1 MSRIF
6 IAARKPWGMRVA
18 FVSLYPDQR
27 RSDGATA
34 RSRRVAERLAARG
47 HDVSFLCSKW
57 WEGPLDSFTQ
67 DDVEY
72 VAVTEG
78 PSARAFASKLP
89 LALRRIGADVIHA
102 TNSPPS
108 QVVATRTAARVLRIP
123 VVVDW
128 WAVREGDTDRMV
140 RRAAR
145 SADRVLAPSELV
157 KTGVRE
163 RGARADDVTVVPDSI
178 DVSLVR
184 SADVDNRAD
193 LVYARR
199 LDERANVESFLL
211 ALAELRDRDWR
222 AVVVGDGPE
231 RDTAVET
238 AAELRID
245 DRVSFLGSLPPAEFV
260 PILKGA
266 HVFAQTATV
275 EPFARELLW
284 ALACGC
290 VAVVEYQA
298 ASSAHEL
305 VEHCERGVRV
315 TNPQELADEVVAAAD
330 HDRASFNETFVGY
343 DHSHVLDTYER
354 VYEDERGAYGFF

>member
-1 MSRIF
+1 
-6 IAARKPWGMRVA
+6 MRVA

-34 RSRRVAERLAARG
+34 RARRVAERLAARG
-47 HDVSFLCSKW
+47 HDVSFLCAKW

-67 DDVEY
+67 NDVDY

-78 PSARAFASKLP
+78 ASARGFASRLP
-89 LALRRIGADVIHA
+89 FALRR
-102 TNSPPS
+102 
-108 QVVATRTAARVLRIP
+108 VLRVP

-128 WAVREGDTDRMV
+128 WTVREGDTDRTIG
-140 RRAAR
+140 RAAQT
-145 SADRVLAPSELV
+145 ADRVLAPSQLV
-157 KTGVRE
+157 KTAVRE
-163 RGARADDVTVVPDSI
+163 RGAHADDITVVPDSI
-178 DVSLVR
+178 DVDLVR

-199 LDERANVESFLL
+199 LDEHANVETFLL

-231 RDTAVET
+231 RDTAVQT

-245 DRVSFLGSLPPAEFV
+245 DRVSFLGSLPPADLV
-260 PILKGA
+260 PVLKGA

-275 EPFARELLW
+275 EPFARGLLW

-290 VAVVEYQA
+290 VGVVEYQA

-305 VEHCERGVRV
+305 VENCERGARV
-315 TNPQELADEVVAAAD
+315 TSPQELADEVVAAAR
-330 HDRASFNETFVGY
+330 HERVSFNGAFARY
-343 DHSHVLDTYER
+343 DHSHVLDTYEQ
-354 VYEDERGAYGFF
+354 VYESERDAYGLF

>member
-1 MSRIF
+1 MSRVF
-6 IAARKPWGMRVA
+6 IAARKPTGMRVA
-18 FVSLYPDQR
+18 FVSLYPAQR

-34 RSRRVAERLAARG
+34 RARRVAERLAARG
-47 HDVSFLCSKW
+47 HEVSFLCSKW

-67 DDVEY
+67 HDVDY
-72 VAVTEG
+72 VAVTEA

-89 LALRRIGADVIHA
+89 FALRRVGPEVIHA

-108 QVVATRTAARVLRIP
+108 QVAAARTAARVLRVP

-128 WAVREGDTDRMV
+128 WTVREGDSDRMI

-145 SADRVLAPSELV
+145 TADRVLAPSQLV
-157 KTGVRE
+157 RTAVRE
-163 RGARADDVTVVPDSI
+163 RGASAADVTVVPDSI
-178 DVSLVR
+178 DLDLVR

-199 LDERANVESFLL
+199 LDEHANVETFLL

-222 AVVVGDGPE
+222 AAVVGDGPE
-231 RDTAVET
+231 RDAAVET

-245 DRVSFLGSLPPAEFV
+245 DRVSFLGSLPPAELV
-260 PILKGA
+260 PVLRGA

-290 VAVVEYQA
+290 VGIVEYQA

-305 VEHCERGVRV
+305 VENCERGARV
-315 TNPQELADEVVAAAD
+315 TNPQELADEVVAAAG
-330 HDRASFNETFVGY
+330 HDRASFNGAFAGY
-343 DHSHVLDTYER
+343 DHGHVIDTYER
-354 VYEDERGAYGFF
+354 VYEDERDAYGFF

>member
-1 MSRIF
+1 MH
-6 IAARKPWGMRVA
+6 VA
-18 FVSLYPDQR
+18 VVSLYPDQR

-34 RSRRVAERLAARG
+34 RARRVAEGLAARG
-47 HDVSFLCSKW
+47 HDISFLCAKW

-67 DDVEY
+67 ADVDY

-78 PSARAFASKLP
+78 TSARAFASKLP
-89 LALRRIGADVIHA
+89 FALRRVGPDVIHA
-102 TNSPPS
+102 ANSPPS
-108 QVVATRTAARVLRIP
+108 QVAGARTAARILRVP
-123 VVVDW
+123 VIVDW
-128 WAVREGDTDRMV
+128 WAVREGDTDRMI
-140 RRAAR
+140 RRAAKR
-145 SADRVLAPSELV
+145 ADRVLAPSELV

-163 RGARADDVTVVPDSI
+163 RGARAEDVTIVPESI
-178 DVSLVR
+178 DVDLVR

-199 LDERANVESFLL
+199 LDEHANAESFLL

-222 AVVVGDGPE
+222 AVVIGDGPE
-231 RDTAVET
+231 REAAVET
-238 AAELRID
+238 ARELRID

-275 EPFARELLW
+275 EPFARGLLW

-290 VAVVEYQA
+290 VGIVEYQA

-305 VEHCERGVRV
+305 VENCDRGVRV
-315 TNPQELADEVVAAAD
+315 TNPQELADEVVAAAR
-330 HDRASFNETFVGY
+330 HDRASFNEAFAGY
-343 DHSHVLDTYER
+343 DHDRVLETYEH
-354 VYEDERGAYGFF
+354 VYEAERDAYGLF

>member
-1 MSRIF
+1 MH
-6 IAARKPWGMRVA
+6 VA

-27 RSDGATA
+27 RSDGASA
-34 RSRRVAERLAARG
+34 RARRVAERLAARG
-47 HDVSFLCSKW
+47 HDVSFLCSRW

-72 VAVTEG
+72 VAVTDG
-78 PSARAFASKLP
+78 TSARSFASKLP
-89 LALRRIGADVIHA
+89 FALRRVGPDVIHA

-108 QVVATRTAARVLRIP
+108 QAAAARTAARVLRVP
-123 VVVDW
+123 VIVDW
-128 WAVREGDTDRMV
+128 WAVREGDTDRMI

-145 SADRVLAPSELV
+145 TADRVLAPSQLV
-157 KTGVRE
+157 RTAVRE
-163 RGARADDVTVVPDSI
+163 RGARPDDVTIVPDSI
-178 DVSLVR
+178 DVDLAR
-184 SADVDNRAD
+184 SAAVDNRAD

-199 LDERANVESFLL
+199 LDEHANVESFLL

-231 RDTAVET
+231 RDAAMAT

-245 DRVSFLGSLPPAEFV
+245 DRVSFLGALPPADLV
-260 PILKGA
+260 PLLKGA

-275 EPFARELLW
+275 EPFARTLLW

-290 VAVVEYQA
+290 VGIVEYQA

-305 VEHCERGVRV
+305 VENCERGARV
-315 TNPQELADEVVAAAD
+315 TDPQELADEVVAAAG
-330 HDRASFNETFVGY
+330 HDRASFNGAFADY
-343 DHSHVLDTYER
+343 DHSHVIDTYEQ
-354 VYEDERGAYGFF
+354 VYETERDAYGLF

>member
-1 MSRIF
+1 
-6 IAARKPWGMRVA
+6 MRVA

-27 RSDGATA
+27 RSNGATA
-34 RSRRVAERLAARG
+34 RARRVAEGLAARG
-47 HDVSFLCSKW
+47 HDVSFLCAQW
-57 WEGPLDSFTQ
+57 WEGPLDSFTHNEV
-67 DDVEY
+67 DY

-78 PSARAFASKLP
+78 ASARAFASKLP
-89 LALRRIGADVIHA
+89 FALRRVGPEVIHA

-108 QVVATRTAARVLRIP
+108 QVVAARAAARILRVP

-128 WAVREGDTDRMV
+128 WAAREGDSDRMIG
-140 RRAAR
+140 RAAR
-145 SADRVLAPSELV
+145 TADRVLAPSQLV
-157 KTGVRE
+157 KTTVRE
-163 RGARADDVTVVPDSI
+163 RGAHADDVTVVPDSI
-178 DVSLVR
+178 DLDVVR

-193 LVYARR
+193 LAYARR
-199 LDERANVESFLL
+199 LDEHANVETFLL

-231 RDTAVET
+231 RDAAVET

-260 PILKGA
+260 PVLKGA

-275 EPFARELLW
+275 EPFARGLLW

-290 VAVVEYQA
+290 VGIVEYQA

-305 VEHCERGVRV
+305 VENCERGARV
-315 TNPQELADEVVAAAD
+315 TSPQELADEVVSAAG
-330 HDRASFNETFVGY
+330 HDRAPFNGAFARY
-343 DHSHVLDTYER
+343 DHSHVLDTYEQ
-354 VYEDERGAYGFF
+354 VYEAERDAYGLF

>member
-6 IAARKPWGMRVA
+6 IAARKLSGMRVA

-34 RSRRVAERLAARG
+34 RARRVAEGLAARG
-47 HDVSFLCSKW
+47 HDVSFLCAKW
-57 WEGPLDSFTQ
+57 WEGPLDSFSQ
-67 DDVEY
+67 NEVEY
-72 VAVTEG
+72 HAVTEG
-78 PSARAFASKLP
+78 ASARVFASKLP
-89 LALRRIGADVIHA
+89 FALRRVGPDVIHA

-108 QVVATRTAARVLRIP
+108 QVAAARTAARVLRVP

-128 WAVREGDTDRMV
+128 WTVREDDTDRMV

-145 SADRVLAPSELV
+145 TADRVLAPSELV

-163 RGARADDVTVVPDSI
+163 RGARADDVTVVPESVDI
-178 DVSLVR
+178 DLVR
-184 SADVDNRAD
+184 SLDVDNRAD

-199 LDERANVESFLL
+199 LDEHANVETFLL
-211 ALAELRDRDWR
+211 ALAELRDREWR

-231 RDTAVET
+231 RDVAMET

-245 DRVSFLGSLPPAEFV
+245 DRVSFLGSLPPDEFV

-290 VAVVEYQA
+290 VGIVEYQA

-305 VEHCERGVRV
+305 VENCERGARV
-315 TNPQELADEVVAAAD
+315 TNPQELAREVVAAAR
-330 HDRASFNETFVGY
+330 HDRAPVNEAFAAY

-354 VYEDERGAYGFF
+354 VYEDERDGYGFF

>member
-1 MSRIF
+1 MSRLF
-6 IAARKPWGMRVA
+6 VTARIPTGMRVA
-18 FVSLYPDQR
+18 VVSLYPDQR

-34 RSRRVAERLAARG
+34 RTRRVAEGLAARG
-47 HDVSFLCSKW
+47 HDVTFLCSKW

-67 DDVEY
+67 HDVEY
-72 VAVTEG
+72 TAVTEDA
-78 PSARAFASKLP
+78 SARAFGSKLP
-89 LALRRIGADVIHA
+89 FALRRAGPDVIHA

-108 QVVATRTAARVLRIP
+108 QVTAARTAARVLRVP

-128 WAVREGDTDRMV
+128 WTVREGDTERMI

-145 SADRVLAPSELV
+145 TPDRVLAPSQLV
-157 KTGVRE
+157 KTAVRE
-163 RGARADDVTVVPDSI
+163 RGARADDVTVVPESI
-178 DVSLVR
+178 DIDLVR

-199 LDERANVESFLL
+199 LDEHANVESFLL
-211 ALAELRDRDWR
+211 ALAELRDREWR

-231 RDTAVET
+231 RAAATET

-245 DRVSFLGSLPPAEFV
+245 DRVSFLGGLPPDEFV

-290 VAVVEYQA
+290 VGIVEYQA

-305 VEHCERGVRV
+305 VENCERGVGV
-315 TNPQELADEVVAAAD
+315 TSPQELADEVVAAAG
-330 HDRASFNETFVGY
+330 HDRASFNGAFAGY
-343 DHSHVLDTYER
+343 DRSHVLDTYER
-354 VYEDERGAYGFF
+354 VYEDERGARGFF